1 MPYRMFWAI
10 KWCVWRGA
18 CNLRKVEMSMEIAMT
33 IILMML
39 IGALIGGF
47 TNYLAIKM
55 LFKPYNAVYIGKWKV
70 PFTPGLI
77 PKRRD
82 EMADQMGKLVVN
94 HLLTPE
100 SIKKKF
106 INAQFQ
112 RDMTGLVQKELETI
126 MLSEKS
132 AEDILEAFGITDGQ
146 AKTENR
152 INLLIEQKYE
162 KIISEY
168 RSRPLKDVIPQTLLD
183 KMDEKIPAI
192 SSTILQKGI
201 DYFSSIEGKMRIQRM
216 ADDFVRERSGMLN
229 NMLQMFMGNINIADK
244 IQPEIIKFLSNEG
257 TSDLITTLLK
267 NEWSKVLE
275 MEAAVIEEQLEKE
288 QILSVI
294 KNIAHKVINLES
306 LFKTPLS
313 SFMAPYRTVL
323 IDELAPKSV
332 QMLSDWL
339 SGKTEMFME
348 RLRLAEIVR
357 EQVSNFSV
365 ERLEEMVFSIIKSE
379 LKMITNLGVLLGGII
394 GLIQGFIAILIN

>member
-1 MPYRMFWAI
+1 
-10 KWCVWRGA
+10 
-18 CNLRKVEMSMEIAMT
+18 MEIAMT
-33 IILMML
+33 IILMMI

-106 INAQFQ
+106 INDQFLH
-112 RDMTGLVQKELETI
+112 DMTGIVQKEMETI
-126 MLSEKS
+126 LQSEKS
-132 AEDILEAFGITDGQ
+132 AEDILAAFGITDGQ
-146 AKTENR
+146 SKTEYR

-168 RSRPLKDVIPQTLLD
+168 RGLPLKNVIPQGLLD
-183 KMDEKIPAI
+183 KADEKIPAI
-192 SSTILQKGI
+192 SSMILQKGV

-216 ADDFVRERSGMLN
+216 ADDFVRERSGVLS
-229 NMLQMFMGNINIADK
+229 NMLQMFMGNINLADK
-244 IQPEIIKFLSNEG
+244 IQPEIVRFLSNEG
-257 TSDLITTLLK
+257 TADLITTLLQK
-267 NEWSKVLE
+267 EWRKILE

-288 QILSVI
+288 QILSVL
-294 KNIAHKVINLES
+294 KNIALRVINLENV
-306 LFKTPLS
+306 FKKPIS
-313 SFMAPYRTVL
+313 SFMDPYRTVL
-323 IDELAPKSV
+323 IEELAPKSV

-339 SGKTEMFME
+339 SGKTEMVME

-365 ERLEEMVFSIIKSE
+365 ERLEDMVFSIIKSE
-379 LKMITNLGVLLGGII
+379 LAMITNLGFLLGGII
-394 GLIQGFIAILIN
+394 GLVQGIIAILIN

>member
-1 MPYRMFWAI
+1 
-10 KWCVWRGA
+10 
-18 CNLRKVEMSMEIAMT
+18 MEIAMT
-33 IILMML
+33 IILMMI

-106 INAQFQ
+106 INDQFLH
-112 RDMTGLVQKELETI
+112 DMNGIVQKEMETI
-126 MLSEKS
+126 LQSEKS
-132 AEDILEAFGITDGQ
+132 AEDILAAFGITDGQ
-146 AKTENR
+146 SKTEYR

-168 RSRPLKDVIPQTLLD
+168 RGLPLKNVIPQGLLD
-183 KMDEKIPAI
+183 KADEKIPAI
-192 SSTILQKGI
+192 SSMILQKGV

-216 ADDFVRERSGMLN
+216 ADDFVRERSGVLS
-229 NMLQMFMGNINIADK
+229 NMLQMFMGNINLADK
-244 IQPEIIKFLSNEG
+244 IQPEIVRFLSNEG
-257 TSDLITTLLK
+257 TADLITTLLQK
-267 NEWSKVLE
+267 EWRKILE

-288 QILSVI
+288 QILSVL
-294 KNIAHKVINLES
+294 KNIAHRVINLENV
-306 LFKTPLS
+306 FKKPIS
-313 SFMAPYRTVL
+313 SFMNPYRTVL
-323 IDELAPKSV
+323 IEELAPKSV

-339 SGKTEMFME
+339 SGKTEMVME

-365 ERLEEMVFSIIKSE
+365 ERLEDMVFSIIKSE
-379 LKMITNLGVLLGGII
+379 LAMITNLGFLLGGII
-394 GLIQGFIAILIN
+394 GLVQGIIAILIN

>member
-1 MPYRMFWAI
+1 
-10 KWCVWRGA
+10 
-18 CNLRKVEMSMEIAMT
+18 MEIAMT
-33 IILMML
+33 IILMMI

-106 INAQFQ
+106 INDQFL
-112 RDMTGLVQKELETI
+112 RDMTGIVQKEMETI
-126 MLSEKS
+126 LQSEKS
-132 AEDILEAFGITDGQ
+132 AEDILAAFGITDGQ
-146 AKTENR
+146 SKTEYR

-168 RSRPLKDVIPQTLLD
+168 RGLPLKNVIPQALLD
-183 KMDEKIPAI
+183 KADEKIPVI
-192 SSTILQKGI
+192 SSMILQKGV

-216 ADDFVRERSGMLN
+216 ADDFVRERSGVLS
-229 NMLQMFMGNINIADK
+229 NMLQMFMGNINLADK
-244 IQPEIIKFLSNEG
+244 IQPEIVRFLSNEG
-257 TSDLITTLLK
+257 TADLITTLLQK
-267 NEWSKVLE
+267 EWRKILE

-288 QILSVI
+288 QILSVL
-294 KNIAHKVINLES
+294 KKIAHRVINLENV
-306 LFKTPLS
+306 FKKPIS
-313 SFMAPYRTVL
+313 SFMDPYRTVL
-323 IDELAPKSV
+323 IEELAPKSV

-339 SGKTEMFME
+339 SGKTEMVME

-365 ERLEEMVFSIIKSE
+365 ERLEDMVFSIIKSE
-379 LKMITNLGVLLGGII
+379 LAMITNLGFLLGGII
-394 GLIQGFIAILIN
+394 GLVQGIIAILIN

>member
-1 MPYRMFWAI
+1 
-10 KWCVWRGA
+10 
-18 CNLRKVEMSMEIAMT
+18 MEIAMT
-33 IILMML
+33 IILMMI

-106 INAQFQ
+106 INDQFL
-112 RDMTGLVQKELETI
+112 RDMTGIVQKEMETI
-126 MLSEKS
+126 LQSEKS
-132 AEDILEAFGITDGQ
+132 AEDILAAFGITDGQ
-146 AKTENR
+146 SKTEYR

-168 RSRPLKDVIPQTLLD
+168 RGLPLKNVIPQGLLD
-183 KMDEKIPAI
+183 KADEKIPVI
-192 SSTILQKGI
+192 SSMILQKGV

-216 ADDFVRERSGMLN
+216 ADDFVRERSGVLS
-229 NMLQMFMGNINIADK
+229 NMLQMFMGNINLADK
-244 IQPEIIKFLSNEG
+244 IQPEIVRFLSNEG
-257 TSDLITTLLK
+257 TADLITTLLQK
-267 NEWSKVLE
+267 EWRKILE

-288 QILSVI
+288 QILSVL
-294 KNIAHKVINLES
+294 KNIAHRVINLENV
-306 LFKTPLS
+306 FKKPIS
-313 SFMAPYRTVL
+313 SFMDPYRTVL
-323 IDELAPKSV
+323 IEELAPKSV

-339 SGKTEMFME
+339 SGKTEMVME

-365 ERLEEMVFSIIKSE
+365 ERLEDMVFSIIKSE
-379 LKMITNLGVLLGGII
+379 LAMITNLGFLLGGII
-394 GLIQGFIAILIN
+394 GLVQGIIAILIN

>member
-1 MPYRMFWAI
+1 
-10 KWCVWRGA
+10 
-18 CNLRKVEMSMEIAMT
+18 MEIAMT
-33 IILMML
+33 IILMMI

-106 INAQFQ
+106 INDQFLH
-112 RDMTGLVQKELETI
+112 DMTGIVQKEMETI
-126 MLSEKS
+126 LQSEKS
-132 AEDILEAFGITDGQ
+132 AEDILAAFGITDGQ
-146 AKTENR
+146 SKTEYR

-168 RSRPLKDVIPQTLLD
+168 RGLPLKNVIPQGLLD
-183 KMDEKIPAI
+183 KADEKIPAI
-192 SSTILQKGI
+192 SSMILKKGV
-201 DYFSSIEGKMRIQRM
+201 DYFSSTEGKMRIQRM
-216 ADDFVRERSGMLN
+216 ADDFVRERSGVLS
-229 NMLQMFMGNINIADK
+229 NMLQMFMGNINLADK
-244 IQPEIIKFLSNEG
+244 IQPEIVRFLSNEG
-257 TSDLITTLLK
+257 TADLITTLLQK
-267 NEWSKVLE
+267 EWRKILE

-288 QILSVI
+288 QILSVL
-294 KNIAHKVINLES
+294 KNIAHRVINLENV
-306 LFKTPLS
+306 FKKPIS
-313 SFMAPYRTVL
+313 SFMNPYRTVL
-323 IDELAPKSV
+323 IEELAPKSV

-339 SGKTEMFME
+339 SGKTEMVME

-365 ERLEEMVFSIIKSE
+365 ERLEDMVFSIIKSE
-379 LKMITNLGVLLGGII
+379 LAMITNLGFLLGGII
-394 GLIQGFIAILIN
+394 GLVQGIIAILIN

>member
-1 MPYRMFWAI
+1 
-10 KWCVWRGA
+10 
-18 CNLRKVEMSMEIAMT
+18 MEIAMT
-33 IILMML
+33 IILMMI

-106 INAQFQ
+106 INDQFL
-112 RDMTGLVQKELETI
+112 RDMTGIVQKEMETI
-126 MLSEKS
+126 LQSEKS
-132 AEDILEAFGITDGQ
+132 AEDILAAFGITDGQ
-146 AKTENR
+146 SKTEYR

-168 RSRPLKDVIPQTLLD
+168 RGLPLKNVIPQGLLD
-183 KMDEKIPAI
+183 KADEKIPVI
-192 SSTILQKGI
+192 SSMILQKGV

-216 ADDFVRERSGMLN
+216 ADDFVRERSGVLS
-229 NMLQMFMGNINIADK
+229 NMLQMFMGNINLADK
-244 IQPEIIKFLSNEG
+244 IQPEIVRFLSNEG
-257 TSDLITTLLK
+257 TADLVTTLLQK
-267 NEWSKVLE
+267 EWRKILE

-288 QILSVI
+288 QILSVL
-294 KNIAHKVINLES
+294 KKIAHRVINLENV
-306 LFKTPLS
+306 FKKPIS
-313 SFMAPYRTVL
+313 SFMDPYRTVL
-323 IDELAPKSV
+323 IEELAPKSV

-339 SGKTEMFME
+339 SGKTEMVME

-365 ERLEEMVFSIIKSE
+365 ERLEDMVFSIIKSE
-379 LKMITNLGVLLGGII
+379 LAMITNLGFLLGGII
-394 GLIQGFIAILIN
+394 GLVQGIIAILIN

>member
-1 MPYRMFWAI
+1 
-10 KWCVWRGA
+10 
-18 CNLRKVEMSMEIAMT
+18 MEIAMT
-33 IILMML
+33 IILMMI

-106 INAQFQ
+106 INDQFL
-112 RDMTGLVQKELETI
+112 RDMTGIVQKEMETI
-126 MLSEKS
+126 LQSEKS
-132 AEDILEAFGITDGQ
+132 AEDILAAFGITDGQ
-146 AKTENR
+146 SKTEYR

-168 RSRPLKDVIPQTLLD
+168 RGLPLKNVIPQGLLD
-183 KMDEKIPAI
+183 KADEKIPVI
-192 SSTILQKGI
+192 SSMILQKGV

-216 ADDFVRERSGMLN
+216 ADDFVRERSGVLS
-229 NMLQMFMGNINIADK
+229 NMLQMFMGNINLADK
-244 IQPEIIKFLSNEG
+244 IQPEIVRFLSNEG
-257 TSDLITTLLK
+257 TADLITTLLQK
-267 NEWSKVLE
+267 EWRKILE

-288 QILSVI
+288 QILSVL
-294 KNIAHKVINLES
+294 KNIAHRVINLENV
-306 LFKTPLS
+306 FKKPIS
-313 SFMAPYRTVL
+313 SFMNPYRTVL
-323 IDELAPKSV
+323 IEELAPKSV

-339 SGKTEMFME
+339 SGKTEMVME

-365 ERLEEMVFSIIKSE
+365 ERLEDMVFSIIKSE
-379 LKMITNLGVLLGGII
+379 LAMITNLGFLLGGII
-394 GLIQGFIAILIN
+394 GLVQGIIAILIN

>member
-1 MPYRMFWAI
+1 
-10 KWCVWRGA
+10 
-18 CNLRKVEMSMEIAMT
+18 MEIAMT
-33 IILMML
+33 IILMMI

-106 INAQFQ
+106 INDQFLH
-112 RDMTGLVQKELETI
+112 DMTGIVQKEIETI
-126 MLSEKS
+126 LQSEKS
-132 AEDILEAFGITDGQ
+132 AEDILAAFGITDGQ
-146 AKTENR
+146 SKTEYR

-168 RSRPLKDVIPQTLLD
+168 RGLPLKNVIPQGLLD
-183 KMDEKIPAI
+183 KADEKIPAI
-192 SSTILQKGI
+192 SSMILQKGV

-216 ADDFVRERSGMLN
+216 ADDFVRERSGVLS
-229 NMLQMFMGNINIADK
+229 NMLQMFMGNINLADK
-244 IQPEIIKFLSNEG
+244 IQPEIVRFLSNEG
-257 TSDLITTLLK
+257 TADLITTLLQK
-267 NEWSKVLE
+267 EWRKILE

-288 QILSVI
+288 QILSVL
-294 KNIAHKVINLES
+294 KNIAHRVINLENV
-306 LFKTPLS
+306 FKKPIS
-313 SFMAPYRTVL
+313 SFMNPYRTVL
-323 IDELAPKSV
+323 IEELAPKSV

-339 SGKTEMFME
+339 SGKTEMVME

-365 ERLEEMVFSIIKSE
+365 ERLEDMVFSIIKSE
-379 LKMITNLGVLLGGII
+379 LAMITNLGFLLGGII
-394 GLIQGFIAILIN
+394 GLVQGIIAILIN

>member
-1 MPYRMFWAI
+1 
-10 KWCVWRGA
+10 
-18 CNLRKVEMSMEIAMT
+18 MSMEIAMT

-55 LFKPYNAVYIGKWKV
+55 LFKPYKAVYIGKWKV

-106 INAQFQ
+106 INAQF
-112 RDMTGLVQKELETI
+112 RSDMTGLVQKELETI
-126 MLSEKS
+126 LLSKKS
-132 AEDILEAFGITDGQ
+132 AEDILEAFGIADGQ
-146 AKTENR
+146 AKAENR

-168 RSRPLKDVIPQTLLD
+168 RSRPLKDVIPQALLD

-201 DYFSSIEGKMRIQRM
+201 DYFSSIEGKLRIQRM
-216 ADDFVRERSGMLN
+216 ADDFVRERSGMLS

-257 TSDLITTLLK
+257 TSDLITALLQR
-267 NEWSKVLE
+267 EWDKVLE
-275 MEAAVIEEQLEKE
+275 MDTAVIEEQLEKE
-288 QILSVI
+288 QILSVL
-294 KNIAHKVINLES
+294 KNIAHKVINLEN
-306 LFKTPLS
+306 LFKTPIS

-323 IDELAPKSV
+323 IDEVAPKSV

-339 SGKTEMFME
+339 SEKTEMFME

>member
-1 MPYRMFWAI
+1 
-10 KWCVWRGA
+10 
-18 CNLRKVEMSMEIAMT
+18 MEIAMT
-33 IILMML
+33 IILMMI

-106 INAQFQ
+106 INDQFL
-112 RDMTGLVQKELETI
+112 RDMTGIVQKEMETI
-126 MLSEKS
+126 LQSEKS
-132 AEDILEAFGITDGQ
+132 AEDILAAFGITDGQ
-146 AKTENR
+146 SKTENR

-168 RSRPLKDVIPQTLLD
+168 RGLPLKNVIPQGLLD
-183 KMDEKIPAI
+183 KADEKIPAI
-192 SSTILQKGI
+192 SSMILQKGV

-216 ADDFVRERSGMLN
+216 ADDFVRERSGVLS
-229 NMLQMFMGNINIADK
+229 NMLQMFMGNINLADK
-244 IQPEIIKFLSNEG
+244 IQPEIVRFLSNEG
-257 TSDLITTLLK
+257 TADLITILLQK
-267 NEWSKVLE
+267 EWRKILE

-288 QILSVI
+288 QILSVL
-294 KNIAHKVINLES
+294 KKIAHRVINLENV
-306 LFKTPLS
+306 FKKPIS
-313 SFMAPYRTVL
+313 SFMDPYRTVL
-323 IDELAPKSV
+323 IEELAPKSV

-339 SGKTEMFME
+339 SGKTEMVME

-365 ERLEEMVFSIIKSE
+365 ERLEDMVFSIIKSE
-379 LKMITNLGVLLGGII
+379 LAMITNLGFLLGGII
-394 GLIQGFIAILIN
+394 GLVQGIIAILIN

>member
-1 MPYRMFWAI
+1 
-10 KWCVWRGA
+10 
-18 CNLRKVEMSMEIAMT
+18 MEIAMT
-33 IILMML
+33 IILMMI

-55 LFKPYNAVYIGKWKV
+55 LFKPYNAVYLGKWKV

-106 INAQFQ
+106 INDQFQ
-112 RDMTGLVQKELETI
+112 RDMTGLVQKEMETV
-126 MLSEKS
+126 LQSEKS
-132 AEDILEAFGITDGQ
+132 AEDILAAFGITDGL

-168 RSRPLKDVIPQTLLD
+168 RGLPLKEVIPQGLLD
-183 KMDEKIPAI
+183 KADEKIPAI
-192 SSTILQKGI
+192 SSMILQKGV

-216 ADDFVRERSGMLN
+216 ADDFVRERSGVLS
-229 NMLQMFMGNINIADK
+229 NMLQMFMGNINLADK
-244 IQPEIIKFLSNEG
+244 IQPEIIRFLSNEG
-257 TSDLITTLLK
+257 TADLITTLLQK
-267 NEWSKVLE
+267 EWSKILE

-288 QILSVI
+288 QILSVL
-294 KNIAHKVINLES
+294 KNIAHRVINLENV
-306 LFKTPLS
+306 FKTPIS
-313 SFMAPYRTVL
+313 SFVAPYRTVL
-323 IDELAPKSV
+323 TDELAPKSV

-339 SGKTEMFME
+339 SGKTEMVME

-365 ERLEEMVFSIIKSE
+365 ERLEDMVFSIIKSE
-379 LKMITNLGVLLGGII
+379 LAMITNLGFLLGGII
-394 GLIQGFIAILIN
+394 GLVQGIIAILIN